1 MIIKGK
7 VFKYGDNIDT
17 DQIFPGRY
25 LELTESEDM
34 ARHALEGIDPEF
46 TNKVEPGDIIV
57 GGKNFGCGSSREH
70 AVICLKES
78 GVGAIIA
85 ESFAR
90 IFYRNGIN
98 MGLPLIEVSNISDIV
113 DEKDPLSIRLEKGI
127 IEKEGTVITEFKK
140 LPENI
145 LDIIKSGG
153 VINYY
158 LNKSN
163 D

>member
-1 MIIKGK
+1 MKGK
-7 VFKYGDNIDT
+7 VFKYGDNVDT
-17 DQIFPGRY
+17 DQIYPGRY
-25 LELTESEDM
+25 LELTDPENIAS
-34 ARHALEGIDPEF
+34 HALEGLDSDF
-46 TNKVEPGDIIV
+46 TDKVKKGDIIA

-78 GVGAIIA
+78 GVGAIVA

-90 IFYRNGIN
+90 IFYRNAIN
-98 MGLPLIEVSNISDIV
+98 MGLPLIEVSDLKLETGDVLTI
-113 DEKDPLSIRLEKGI
+113 KLEKGV
-127 IEKEGTVITEFKK
+127 IEKENKIIKEFKK

-158 LNKSN
+158 LHKNQ
-163 D
+163 